1 MSNNKPLLIGLAA
14 AAALV
19 GGAVLFHLITGKQGA
34 SSNSAVLEEIDALG
48 APKKESNGLLSFDY
62 FKSIMQIVQKHGK
75 ERFAQE
81 KKDFLTRRRQLLQ

>member
-19 GGAVLFHLITGKQGA
+19 GSAVIFHLFTGKQGA
-34 SSNSAVLEEIDALG
+34 SSNAAVLEEIDALG

-62 FKSIMQIVQKHGK
+62 FKNLMQIV
-75 ERFAQE
+75 
-81 KKDFLTRRRQLLQ
+81 